1 MLIGNSIAQKIWNYL
16 ISKGLTPWGAAG
28 LMGNMKAESNMI
40 PNRVEILCLKR
51 LKENG
56 QTYTD
61 ETYTAA
67 VDCGKISRKAFL
79 NPLPGRQYGYGICQW
94 TSPERKAGL
103 YDLCKQRGVSIADLE
118 TQLDWMMSELAVS
131 YKKVLN
137 VLKSAK
143 TVQEASDYVLC
154 NFEQPDDCGPA
165 VRAYRASLG
174 QNIYNEYNKNKEEA
188 KSMTVR
194 VSNCGHD
201 ENNRYSGGRAGDQ
214 SGTEWYLLPWY
225 KYSNGGWNYVLRW
238 KDEELGRLFADLAIE
253 AAQNNLVGYDQGQRN
268 TFWTQLQAA
277 EYRPSKIKSA
287 CETDCSKGT
296 IDLIR
301 AVGYLKGIADLQKC
315 SATYTGDMMNWFRSA
330 AGKKYFDILTG
341 KHLTD
346 PSVAKRGDINLNTAH
361 HVNITVD
368 NGDNEG
374 TATNLKEGIYMFEVG
389 TVQVGSTGND
399 VRLLQQLLC
408 YHGYGLAVDGEFGN
422 VTKSAAMEYQK
433 KNSLVVDGI
442 AGEKT
447 WKSILMR

>member
-1 MLIGNSIAQKIWNYL
+1 MLIRNSIAQKIWNYL
-16 ISKGLTPWGAAG
+16 IRKGLTPWGAAG
-28 LMGNMKAESNMI
+28 LMGNLQAESGML
-40 PNRVEILCLKR
+40 PNKVEILCLQR

-56 QTYTD
+56 QIYTD

-67 VDCGKISRKAFL
+67 VDCGKVSRKTFL
-79 NPLPGRQYGYGICQW
+79 NPLPDRQYGYGVCQW

-118 TQLDWMMSELAVS
+118 TQLDWLISELNVS
-131 YKKVLN
+131 YKNVLN
-137 VLKSAK
+137 VLKSAQ

-174 QNIYNEYNKNKEEA
+174 EKIYDEYNKTGVM
-188 KSMTVR
+188 SMVR

-201 ENNRYSGGRAGDQ
+201 ENNRYSGGQAGDQ

-238 KDEELGRLFADLAIE
+238 KDEELGNLFADLAIE

-277 EYRPSKIKSA
+277 GYRPSKIKVA

-296 IDLIR
+296 IDLIK
-301 AVGYLKGIADLQKC
+301 AVGYLKGISDLQKC

-330 AGKKYFDILTG
+330 AGKKCFDILTG

-368 NGDNEG
+368 NGINAGTETNQKEG
-374 TATNLKEGIYMFEVG
+374 TYMFEVG
-389 TVQVGSTGND
+389 TVQVGSSGND
-399 VRLLQQLLC
+399 VKLLQQLLC

-442 AGEKT
+442 VGEKT

>member
-1 MLIGNSIAQKIWNYL
+1 MLNGSSIPQKIYNYL

-28 LMGNMKAESNMI
+28 LMGNLKAESGI
-40 PNRVEILCLKR
+40 ITNRVEILCLKR

-67 VDCGKISRKAFL
+67 VDCGKINRKSFL
-79 NPLPGRQYGYGICQW
+79 NPLPGRQYGYGLCQW

-103 YDLCKQRGVSIADLE
+103 YDLCKQRGASIADLE
-118 TQLDWMMSELAVS
+118 TQLDWLMSELNVS
-131 YKKVLN
+131 YKRVLST
-137 VLKSAK
+137 LKSAQ
-143 TVQEASDYVLC
+143 TVKEASDYVLC

-174 QNIYNEYNKNKEEA
+174 QKIYDEYNKA
-188 KSMTVR
+188 GVMSVVR

-201 ENNRYSGGRAGDQ
+201 ENNRYSGGKAGDQ

-225 KYSNGGWNYVLRW
+225 KYSSGGWNYVLRW
-238 KDEELGRLFADLAIE
+238 KDEEIGNLFADLAIE
-253 AAQNNLVGYDQGQRN
+253 AAQNDLVGYDQWQRN
-268 TFWTQLQAA
+268 TFWTQLQAVG
-277 EYRPSKIKSA
+277 YRPAKIKVT

-296 IDLIR
+296 IDLIK
-301 AVGYLKGIADLQKC
+301 AVGYLKGITDLQKC
-315 SATYTGDMMNWFRSA
+315 SATYTGDMMAWFKSS

-341 KHLTD
+341 QHLTD

-368 NGDNEG
+368 NGDNAG

-389 TVQVGSTGND
+389 TVQVGSSGND
-399 VRLLQQLLC
+399 VKLLQQLLC
-408 YHGYGLAVDGEFGN
+408 YHGYGLSVDGEFGN

-433 KNSLVVDGI
+433 KNGLVVDGI
-442 AGEKT
+442 AGPKT
-447 WKSILMR
+447 WKSILIR

>member
-16 ISKGLTPWGAAG
+16 IRKGLTPWGAAG
-28 LMGNMKAESNMI
+28 LIGNLQAESGMAS
-40 PNRVEILCLKR
+40 NRVETLCLQR

-56 QTYTD
+56 QIFTD
-61 ETYTAA
+61 KTYTAA
-67 VDCGKISRKAFL
+67 VDCGKINRKSFL

-103 YDLCKQRGVSIADLE
+103 YDLCKQRGASISDLE
-118 TQLDWMMSELAVS
+118 TQLDWLMSELNVS
-131 YKKVLN
+131 YKKVLST
-137 VLKSAK
+137 LKSAQ

-165 VRAYRASLG
+165 VRAYRAGLG
-174 QNIYNEYNKNKEEA
+174 QKIFDEYNKA
-188 KSMTVR
+188 GVMSMVR

-201 ENNRYSGGRAGDQ
+201 ENNRYSGGQAGDQ

-238 KDEELGRLFADLAIE
+238 KDEELGGLFADLAIE
-253 AAQNNLVGYDQGQRN
+253 SAKNDLVGYDQGQRN

-277 EYRPSKIKSA
+277 GYHPAKIKAA

-315 SATYTGDMMNWFRSA
+315 SATYTGDMMNWFQSA

-368 NGDNEG
+368 NGGNAREVINQKEG
-374 TATNLKEGIYMFEVG
+374 TYMFEVG

-399 VRLLQQLLC
+399 VKLLQELLC

-433 KNSLVVDGI
+433 KNGLVVDGI
-442 AGEKT
+442 VGEKT
-447 WKSILMR
+447 WKSILIR

>member
-1 MLIGNSIAQKIWNYL
+1 MKGNSITENIWNYL
-16 ISKGLTPWGAAG
+16 INKGMTPFGAAG
-28 LMGNMKAESNMI
+28 LMGNLKAESGLL

-56 QTYTD
+56 QVYTD

-79 NPLPGRQYGYGICQW
+79 NPLSGHQYGYGLAQW

-103 YDLCKQRGVSIADLE
+103 YDLCKQRSVSIADLE
-118 TQLDWMMSELAVS
+118 AQLDWLMSELSVS
-131 YKKVLN
+131 YKKVLSI
-137 VLKSAK
+137 LKSAQ
-143 TVQEASDYVLC
+143 TVQEASDCVLC

-174 QNIYNEYNKNKEEA
+174 QEIFNEYNKTEVINV
-188 KSMTVR
+188 TVR

-238 KDEELGRLFADLAIE
+238 KDEKLGSLFSDLAIE
-253 AAQNNLVGYDQGQRN
+253 AAQNDLVGYDQWQRN

-277 EYRPSKIKSA
+277 GYRPSNIKVA

-330 AGKKYFDILTG
+330 SGKKYFDILTG

-346 PSVAKRGDINLNTAH
+346 PGVAKRGDINLNTAH

-368 NGDNEG
+368 NGENAGTQTSQKEG
-374 TATNLKEGIYMFEVG
+374 TYMFEVG

-399 VRLLQQLLC
+399 VKLLQQLLC
-408 YHGYGLAVDGEFGN
+408 YHGYGLAVDGEFGF

-433 KNSLVVDGI
+433 KNGLAVDGI
-442 AGEKT
+442 VGPKT
-447 WKSILMR
+447 WKNLLLR

>member
-1 MLIGNSIAQKIWNYL
+1 MKANSLPKLIWNYL
-16 ISKGLTPWGAAG
+16 INAGLTPFGAAG
-28 LMGNMKAESNMI
+28 LMGNLKAESGLL

-56 QTYTD
+56 QVYND

-79 NPLPGRQYGYGICQW
+79 NPLPGRQYGYGLAQW

-103 YDLCKQRGVSIADLE
+103 YDLCKQRSVSIADLE
-118 TQLDWMMSELAVS
+118 AQLDWLMSELSVS
-131 YKKVLN
+131 YKKVLSI
-137 VLKSAK
+137 LKSAQ
-143 TVQEASDYVLC
+143 TVQEASDCVLC

-174 QNIYNEYNKNKEEA
+174 QKIYDEYNKTGVM
-188 KSMTVR
+188 SMVR

-201 ENNRYSGGRAGDQ
+201 ENYRYSGGRAGDQ

-225 KYSNGGWNYVLRW
+225 KYSNGGWNYVIRW
-238 KDEELGRLFADLAIE
+238 KDEKLANLFADLAIE
-253 AAQNNLVGYDQGQRN
+253 AARNDLVGYDQGQRN

-277 EYRPSKIKSA
+277 GYRPSKIKVA

-296 IDLIR
+296 IDLIK
-301 AVGYLKGIADLQKC
+301 AVGYLKGIVDLQKC
-315 SATYTGDMMNWFRSA
+315 SATYTGDMMVWFRSS

-368 NGDNEG
+368 NGENAG
-374 TATNLKEGIYMFEVG
+374 TQTNQKEGAYMFEVG

-399 VRLLQQLLC
+399 VKLLQQLLC
-408 YHGYGLAVDGEFGN
+408 YHGYGLAVDGDFGS

-442 AGEKT
+442 VGEKT
-447 WKSILMR
+447 WKNILIR

>member
-1 MLIGNSIAQKIWNYL
+1 MLIGSSIPHKIYNYL
-16 ISKGLTPWGAAG
+16 ISKGLTPCGAAG
-28 LMGNMKAESNMI
+28 LMGNLQAESGML
-40 PNRVEILCLKR
+40 PNKVEILCLQR
-51 LKENG
+51 MKENG
-56 QTYTD
+56 QIFTD

-79 NPLPGRQYGYGICQW
+79 NPLPGRQYGYGLCQW

-103 YDLCKQRGVSIADLE
+103 YDLCKRRGVSISDLE
-118 TQLDWMMSELAVS
+118 TQLDWLMSELNVS
-131 YKKVLN
+131 YKKVLGT
-137 VLKSAK
+137 LKFAQ

-154 NFEQPDDCGPA
+154 NFEQPDDCGPE

-174 QNIYNEYNKNKEEA
+174 QKFFDEYNKTGVM
-188 KSMTVR
+188 SMVR

-201 ENNRYSGGRAGDQ
+201 ENNRYSGGQAGDQ

-238 KDEELGRLFADLAIE
+238 KDEELGGLFADLAIE
-253 AAQNNLVGYDQGQRN
+253 AAQNDLVGYDQWQRN
-268 TFWTQLQAA
+268 TFWTQLQASG
-277 EYRPSKIKSA
+277 YRPSKIKVA

-301 AVGYLKGIADLQKC
+301 AVGYLEGIADLQKC

-368 NGDNEG
+368 NGDHAG
-374 TATNLKEGIYMFEVG
+374 TETNQKEGMYMFEVG
-389 TVQVGSTGND
+389 TVQTGSTGND
-399 VRLLQQLLC
+399 VKLLQQLLC

-442 AGEKT
+442 VGEKT
-447 WKSILMR
+447 WKSILIR